1 MECYHYLT
9 EELSGFLQLVAFQK
23 IIGERERERERESNI
38 TSVTKSSGYYVIL
51 KAMTSSIFYFPSNT
65 SKAKLVRINLF
76 STSHR

>member
-1 MECYHYLT
+1 M
-9 EELSGFLQLVAFQK
+9 GR
-23 IIGERERERERESNI
+23 ERERERERESNI

-51 KAMTSSIFYFPSNT
+51 KAMTSSIFYFPSNK